1 MATLCLINVT
11 HMSQAAY
18 TCIEQMDLAAH
29 QLAERNPSYARFA
42 LILTDNVVELIIHRV
57 CSHELSYDDMWV
69 KLGKPRFTPEQ
80 RRDAQGQRFD
90 RKVKLCKAIGKITAE
105 QSDAIQ
111 ICHKYRN
118 ELYHAGLKYN
128 DIIWDIAWFYHGIAA
143 DLLCDIFPDHS
154 WYSGATVTSAVEK
167 HAGNGGRKVLSEMKE
182 VAESLRQT
190 KPQRQ
195 RTLPSALC
203 ESAVKRTDET
213 AGSLEFLVTDDPQNR
228 PEAKTIEDLQF
239 YDYIRSEEPLVKE
252 IWGKVK
258 THKQRAAA
266 VNFIREV
273 WKPKYSSNPLPA
285 FRVQAKKIGKKRK
298 ELDALKDFERY
309 KADFAYFSGLVE
321 EAAIALD
328 QYIQH
333 QIDVARGK

>member
-1 MATLCLINVT
+1 
-11 HMSQAAY
+11 MSQSAY
-18 TCIEQMDLAAH
+18 TCIEQLDLAAH
-29 QLAERNPSYARFA
+29 QLNERNPSYARFA

-80 RRDAQGQRFD
+80 RSDALGQRLD
-90 RKVKLCKAIGKITAE
+90 KKVKLCKTLGKISSD

-118 ELYHAGLKYN
+118 ELYHAGLRYN
-128 DIIWDIAWFYHGIAA
+128 DIIWDIAWFYHDIAIA
-143 DLLCDIFPDHS
+143 LLETVFPDHS

-167 HAGNGGRKVLSEMKE
+167 HAGKGGKKVLSEMHE
-182 VAESLRQT
+182 VAASLRQT
-190 KPQRQ
+190 KPTRHS
-195 RTLPSALC
+195 TLPATLSK
-203 ESAVKRTDET
+203 SAVKRTDET
-213 AGSLEFLVTDDPQNR
+213 VESLEFLVADDPQNR
-228 PEAKTIEDLQF
+228 PEAETIEDLQF

-258 THKQRAAA
+258 NQKQRVAA

-273 WKPKYSSNPLPA
+273 WKPKHASNPLPTYHE
-285 FRVQAKKIGKKRK
+285 QAKKIAKKRK
-298 ELDALKDFERY
+298 ELDALKEFERF
-309 KADFAYFSGLVE
+309 KSEFAYFSGLVE

-328 QYIQH
+328 HHIQH